1 MAGGNMP
8 IISYEGLP
16 MDADNKEN
24 IIKAITD
31 ALVRVNP
38 DIPRMAYTVYINEH
52 PMDSVG
58 VGGYL
63 MDEYL
68 QRFEDGTLEE

>member
-1 MAGGNMP
+1 
-8 IISYEGLP
+8 
-16 MDADNKEN
+16 
-24 IIKAITD
+24 
-31 ALVRVNP
+31 
-38 DIPRMAYTVYINEH
+38 MAYTVYINEH